1 MNHPRR
7 LLCSLSSAL
16 VLVGLSC
23 TNLPSNAAEKI
34 TITYGPFGRSIA
46 ISDLRQYLETGSAPP
61 ELASLLSVV
70 GQQERASLLSGLK
83 FTIPLNVVVMDQLL
97 RSPQGE
103 QLLTQIAGVT
113 SLPGGAEKLAL
124 RSALIVSAASKEGV
138 GLLSFLEAYPARTM
152 RVDIPAVQKLLKSTS
167 ILDGFMSGSFPG
179 GDTPDAS
186 STNNSTEKST
196 DTTVSPSTNKTN
208 PTPAQSQPSSDT
220 PPLPTDQ
227 QKVNPTQPSP

>member
-1 MNHPRR
+1 MNHARH
-7 LLCSLSSAL
+7 LLYSLSSAL
-16 VLVGLSC
+16 MVVGLSC

-34 TITYGPFGRSIA
+34 TITYGPFGRSVA
-46 ISDLRQYLETGSAPP
+46 VSDLRRYLETGSAPP

-70 GQQERASLLSGLK
+70 GQQEKASLLSGLK

-124 RSALIVSAASKEGV
+124 RSALIVSAASKDGV

-152 RVDIPAVQKLLKSTS
+152 RVDIPAVQKLLKSS
-167 ILDGFMSGSFPG
+167 SVLDGFMSWQFLS
-179 GDTPDAS
+179 GDTPAAPSADD
-186 STNNSTEKST
+186 STEKST
-196 DTTVSPSTNKTN
+196 DTPVSAPTNKTN
-208 PTPAQSQPSSDT
+208 PAP
-220 PPLPTDQ
+220 
-227 QKVNPTQPSP
+227 N